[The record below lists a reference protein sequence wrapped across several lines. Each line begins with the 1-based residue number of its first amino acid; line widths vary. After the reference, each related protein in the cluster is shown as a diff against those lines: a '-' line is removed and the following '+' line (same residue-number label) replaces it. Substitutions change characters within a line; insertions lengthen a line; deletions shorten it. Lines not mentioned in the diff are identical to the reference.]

1 MSSLHE
7 LSVAYDRYILSENE
21 LVYPVLSRRAGGISL
36 GINTFPDKQCN
47 FSCIYC
53 DVDRLGPK
61 NNLSFDLET
70 AISQLRPV
78 LLGILLGHIFAGE
91 GSIKAITLSGEGEP
105 TLLPNFD
112 QVISRIEEVKRE
124 FGLNKTKIV
133 VISNATGLHRPE
145 VMRGLAEMYS
155 NDGELWA
162 KLDAGTQEF
171 FDKIAKTKIPLSLVL
186 KNIVKTA
193 SLWPIKIQTCFMN
206 ISGIPPTVAQVEAYC
221 DRVREICESGG
232 KIKAIQLYNVLRPPA
247 EPTVTPLTEE
257 QLVYYGQ
264 LIQQNTGVAVEVYK

>member
-1 MSSLHE
+1 M
-7 LSVAYDRYILSENE
+7 
-21 LVYPVLSRRAGGISL
+21 VYPVLSRRAGGISL
-36 GINTFPDKQCN
+36 GINTFPNRQCN

-53 DVDRLGPK
+53 DVDRTGPK
-61 NNLSFDLET
+61 SNQSFNLET

-78 LLGILLGHIFAGE
+78 LLGILSGNIFAGE
-91 GSIKAITLSGEGEP
+91 GPIKAITLSGEGEP

-112 QVISRIEEVKRE
+112 QVISRIEKVKRE
-124 FGLNKTKIV
+124 FDLNETKIV

-171 FDKIAKTKIPLSLVL
+171 FNQIAKTNIPLSLVL
-186 KNIVKTA
+186 ENIVNTA

-206 ISGIPPTVAQVEAYC
+206 ISGIPPTIAQIEAYC

-264 LIQQNTGVAVEVYK
+264 LIHQRTGVAVEIYK